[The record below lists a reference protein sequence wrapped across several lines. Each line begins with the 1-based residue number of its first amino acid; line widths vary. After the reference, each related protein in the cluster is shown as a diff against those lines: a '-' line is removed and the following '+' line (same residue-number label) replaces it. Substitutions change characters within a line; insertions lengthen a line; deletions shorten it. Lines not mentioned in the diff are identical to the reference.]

1 MAKIKSF
8 IIESIEVES
17 FAAEG
22 KCIAKHD
29 GQVIFIEGSNVH
41 PGDKV
46 KLFVNTRKKN
56 YAEANVLELLE
67 ASPLRIAPFCQHFGV
82 CGGCK
87 WQHVPYEKQL
97 ALKWQQVN
105 DQLTRIGKLQLPD
118 IQPIIPSVNTQFYR
132 NKLEYTFSNSRWF
145 TREEINTDANM
156 TKNALGFHVPKRFE
170 KVLPIE
176 KCYLQGDPSNDIR
189 LSLRDFA
196 NKNNFTYY
204 DHVAHEGFLR
214 NVMIRNT
221 TTGDLMVMVQFAQNN
236 ETDILAVME
245 HLKANFAGITSLNYI
260 LNQKRN
266 DTFFDL
272 EVNTFHGKPYIEEQM
287 EGSDGKPLIFRI
299 GVKSFYQTNSE
310 QAYELYKITRDF
322 AGLTGNELVYDL
334 YTGTGT
340 IANFVASQA
349 KKVIGIEYV
358 ADAVEDAK
366 INSEVN
372 NITNTEFFA
381 GDMRK
386 FLTNDF
392 INLKGKPDVVI
403 TDPPRA
409 GMDEPVVKTLMEVE
423 PKRIVYVSCNPAT
436 QARDLAILAEKYDIA
451 AVQPVDMFP
460 HTHHVENVVL
470 LELKNTLNTPNP

>member
-8 IIESIEVES
+8 VIESIEVES

-46 KLFVNTRKKN
+46 KLFVNNRKKN
-56 YAEANVLELLE
+56 YAEANVLEILE
-67 ASPLRIAPFCQHFGV
+67 ASPLRIEPFCQHFGV

-118 IQPIIPSVNTQFYR
+118 IQPIIPSANTQYYR
-132 NKLEYTFSNSRWF
+132 NKLEYTFSNCRWF
-145 TREEINTDANM
+145 TREEISSADLDM
-156 TKNALGFHVPKRFE
+156 SKNALGFHVPKRFE

-176 KCYLQGDPSNDIR
+176 KCYLQADPSNDIR
-189 LSLRDFA
+189 LTLRDFA
-196 NKNNFTYY
+196 NKNQYTYY
-204 DHVAHEGFLR
+204 DHIAHEGFLR
-214 NVMIRNT
+214 NVMIRT
-221 TTGDLMVMVQFAQNN
+221 TSTGEIMVMVQFAQNN
-236 ETDILAVME
+236 EDDILAVME
-245 HLKANFAGITSLNYI
+245 HLKINFPQITSLNYI

-272 EVNTFHGKPYIEEQM
+272 EVNTFYGKAYIEERM
-287 EGSDGKPLIFRI
+287 EDLIFRI

-310 QAYELYKITRDF
+310 QAYELYKITRNL

-340 IANFVASQA
+340 IANFVAKQA
-349 KKVIGIEYV
+349 KHVIGIEYV

-366 INSEVN
+366 INSSVN

-392 INLKGKPDVVI
+392 ISQKGKPDVVI

-409 GMDEPVVKTLMEVE
+409 GMDEPVVKTLMEAE
-423 PKRIVYVSCNPAT
+423 PNRIIYVSCNPAT
-436 QARDLAILAEKYDIA
+436 QARDLKILSENYEIKE
-451 AVQPVDMFP
+451 VQPVDMFP
-460 HTHHVENVVL
+460 QTVHVENVVK
-470 LELKNTLNTPNP
+470 LERKSRQ

>member
-8 IIESIEVES
+8 VIESIEVES

-22 KCIAKHD
+22 KCIAKHN

-46 KLFVNTRKKN
+46 KLFVNNRKKN
-56 YAEANVLELLE
+56 YAEANVLEILE
-67 ASPLRIAPFCQHFGV
+67 ASPLRIEPFCQHFGV

-118 IQPIIPSVNTQFYR
+118 IQPIIPSANTQYYR
-132 NKLEYTFSNSRWF
+132 NKLEYTFSNCRWF
-145 TREEINTDANM
+145 TREEISSADLDM
-156 TKNALGFHVPKRFE
+156 SKNALGFHVPKRFE

-176 KCYLQGDPSNDIR
+176 KCYLQADPSNDIR
-189 LSLRDFA
+189 LTLRDFA
-196 NKNNFTYY
+196 NKNQYTYY
-204 DHVAHEGFLR
+204 DHIAHEGFLR
-214 NVMIRNT
+214 NVMIRT
-221 TTGDLMVMVQFAQNN
+221 TSTGEIMVMVQFAQNN
-236 ETDILAVME
+236 EDDILAVME
-245 HLKANFAGITSLNYI
+245 HLKINFPQITSLNYI

-272 EVNTFHGKPYIEEQM
+272 EVNTFYGKAYIEERM
-287 EGSDGKPLIFRI
+287 EDLIFRI

-310 QAYELYKITRDF
+310 QAYELYKITRNL

-340 IANFVASQA
+340 IANFVAKQA
-349 KKVIGIEYV
+349 KHVIGIEYV

-366 INSEVN
+366 INSSVN

-392 INLKGKPDVVI
+392 ISQKGKPDVVI

-409 GMDEPVVKTLMEVE
+409 GMDEPVVKTLMEAE
-423 PKRIVYVSCNPAT
+423 PNRIIYVSCNPAT
-436 QARDLAILAEKYDIA
+436 QARDLAILSEKYEIS

-460 HTHHVENVVL
+460 HTHHVENVARL
-470 LELKNTLNTPNP
+470 DLKNNQY

>member
-8 IIESIEVES
+8 VIESIEVES

-22 KCIAKHD
+22 KCIAKHE

-46 KLFVNTRKKN
+46 KLFVNNRKKN
-56 YAEANVLELLE
+56 YAEANVLEILE
-67 ASPLRIAPFCQHFGV
+67 PSPLRIQPFCSHFGV

-97 ALKWQQVN
+97 SLKWQQVN
-105 DQLTRIGKLQLPD
+105 DQLTRIGKLQLPE
-118 IQPIIPSVNTQFYR
+118 IKPILASANTQFYR

-145 TREEINTDANM
+145 TRDEISTDLAM
-156 TKNALGFHVPKRFE
+156 SKNALGFHVPKRFE

-176 KCYLQGDPSNDIR
+176 KCYLQADPSNDIR
-189 LSLRDFA
+189 LTLRDLA
-196 NKNNFTYY
+196 NQNQYTYY
-204 DHVAHEGFLR
+204 DHIAHEGFLR
-214 NVMIRNT
+214 NIMIRT
-221 TTGDLMVMVQFAQNN
+221 ASTGEIMVMVQFAQDN
-236 ETDILAVME
+236 ETEIKVVME
-245 HLKANFAGITSLNYI
+245 NLKAKFPQINSLNYI

-266 DTFFDL
+266 DTFNDL
-272 EVNTFHGKPYIEEQM
+272 EINTFHGKPYIEERM
-287 EGSDGKPLIFRI
+287 EDLVFRI
-299 GVKSFYQTNSE
+299 GVKSFYQTNSD
-310 QAYELYKITRDF
+310 QAYELYKITREF
-322 AGLTGNELVYDL
+322 ADLKGDELVYDL

-340 IANFVASQA
+340 IANFVAKQA
-349 KKVIGIEYV
+349 KHVIGIEYV

-366 INSEVN
+366 INSAVN
-372 NITNTEFFA
+372 HINNTEFFA

-392 INLKGKPDVVI
+392 IAEKGRPDVVI

-409 GMDEPVVKTLMEVE
+409 GMDEPVVRTLMETA

-436 QARDLAILAEKYDIA
+436 QARDLAILSEKYDIT

-460 HTHHVENVVL
+460 HTHHVENVARL
-470 LELKNTLNTPNP
+470 DLRG